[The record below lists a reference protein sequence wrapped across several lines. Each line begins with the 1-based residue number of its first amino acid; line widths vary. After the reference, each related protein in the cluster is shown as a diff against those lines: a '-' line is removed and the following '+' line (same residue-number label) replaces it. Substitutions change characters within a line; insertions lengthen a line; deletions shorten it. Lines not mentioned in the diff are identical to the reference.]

1 MWVGLVQGP
10 CAGPQCGGARA
21 QEGGALPTD
30 AAVREQVC
38 GGGNTYRPSP
48 TPWLCLLQVCVFS
61 TMQLCFLEHG
71 I

>member
-38 GGGNTYRPSP
+38 VGG
-48 TPWLCLLQVCVFS
+48 
-61 TMQLCFLEHG
+61 
-71 I
+71 